1 MGTGRWLA
9 MAQLM
14 DPVQRGMGDWFN
26 KRPSLAAD
34 DREIGDWF
42 RQKPLSQ
49 TAATSANDAEIDS
62 WTAPAQRS
70 RHEADW
76 FRAQP
81 SDIDSSGEIAD
92 WFRSRPRDSGA
103 GRSSPQ
109 PESGAASS
117 PGFFRSPEPVPKSTP
132 RTDTDS
138 SHPTVRFAEEDQKQ
152 KKEKV
157 AAAAA
162 AKAKEASDE
171 SWSTPQVFECT
182 QPHPGVAYR
191 HSPKFADKNS
201 DGKGPKSTHESGAP
215 LQKCVVGSD
224 FVKSSEGIT
233 FMKCSTGR
241 GWLPLHNPSGSIN
254 CFKHL
259 GEHGEVDENGLR
271 FQSAHPTP
279 SSGDRDGEEEQIRK
293 PSRAEGREGM
303 VLTTPEGVR
312 QMNDHTTRDK
322 NPSAKEYTQQ
332 MVAPLAAQVEAYN
345 REQARR
351 PPMSAQEYVKHVR
364 NREQEEADGEPVHDE
379 SANAY
384 RHSMLGSAPQW
395 FQQSQSPQRLNESAE
410 EYRDRMISQNASE
423 SGAPHK
429 MPSAA
434 DYTKEMLG
442 PLVAQLEE
450 YNSQHSHE
458 PPESAQEYTHRMLL
472 NQGVSALP
480 STESHQSASEY
491 CERMLSDHSGAEE
504 MRDVPS
510 SKEYTEGMVA
520 PLIKQLD
527 EYNRQ
532 RERSY
537 VPPESSHTYCKR
549 MISSGGNPSL
559 NSADGIRQ
567 MRAAKPR
574 RHGVMSAADHVKH
587 LESLQEKGQNTWR
600 A

>member
-1 MGTGRWLA
+1 
-9 MAQLM
+9 M

-34 DREIGDWF
+34 DRDIGDWF

-81 SDIDSSGEIAD
+81 SDVDSSAEIAD

-109 PESGAASS
+109 PESGAARSS
-117 PGFFRSPEPVPKSTP
+117 AGFFRSAEPMPKPTP

-138 SHPTVRFAEEDQKQ
+138 SQLTVRFAEEDQTQKQ
-152 KKEKV
+152 EKNFHRG
-157 AAAAA
+157 AALRAAINPA
-162 AKAKEASDE
+162 M
-171 SWSTPQVFECT
+171 
-182 QPHPGVAYR
+182 
-191 HSPKFADKNS
+191 
-201 DGKGPKSTHESGAP
+201 GAP
-215 LQKCVVGSD
+215 A
-224 FVKSSEGIT
+224 
-233 FMKCSTGR
+233 
-241 GWLPLHNPSGSIN
+241 
-254 CFKHL
+254 
-259 GEHGEVDENGLR
+259 DEW
-271 FQSAHPTP
+271 FEDKD
-279 SSGDRDGEEEQIRK
+279 SSGDGDEEKEQSQKKAPSQKEEQTRK
-293 PSRAEGREGM
+293 LSRAEGREGM

-312 QMNDHTTRDK
+312 QMKDHTTRDK

-332 MVAPLAAQVEAYN
+332 MVGPLAAKVEAYN

-351 PPMSAQEYVKHVR
+351 PPMSAQEYVQHVR
-364 NREQEEADGEPVHDE
+364 NREQQYADGEPVHDE

-384 RHSMLGSAPQW
+384 RHTMLGSAPPEGW
-395 FQQSQSPQRLNESAE
+395 FTQQSPQRVNESAE
-410 EYRDRMISQNASE
+410 EYRERVISHHV
-423 SGAPHK
+423 SGAAAPHK

-450 YNSQHSHE
+450 YNSQHSHKA
-458 PPESAQEYTHRMLL
+458 PESASEYRHRMLL
-472 NQGVSALP
+472 TQASASYVASCRKGVSSPEL
-480 STESHQSASEY
+480 HQSASEY
-491 CERMLSDHSGAEE
+491 RERMLSDHSGAVAAHD
-504 MRDVPS
+504 RHVPS

-520 PLIKQLD
+520 PLIKQLE

-532 RERSY
+532 QEQSY

-559 NSADGIRQ
+559 NSADGMRQ
-567 MRAAKPR
+567 MRADKPR
-574 RHGVMSAADHVKH
+574 RQGVMSAADHVEH
-587 LESLQEKGQNTWR
+587 LESLQKKGQNTWR